1 MAGSRKYMAANDAA
15 AERNGS
21 GKHWT
26 KQERADRLASE
37 VKPQQS
43 KKVMAPKWLTDET
56 LRAEFYGYTK
66 ILQSMNV
73 GFCQTDADFLA
84 WYLTARQEYNAVSA
98 HVRRAIN
105 SGDVGGASKW
115 TRTRNTL
122 FSEARSCA
130 QMLGLSVDAR
140 CRLIAQPPQI
150 PEDDPLDKLTQRLQ
164 LLKA

>member
-1 MAGSRKYMAANDAA
+1 MAANDAA

-26 KQERADRLASE
+26 KQERAARTASE
-37 VKPQQS
+37 VKPKAD

-56 LRAEFYGYTK
+56 LRAEFYGYAK
-66 ILQSMNV
+66 ILRSLDI
-73 GFCQTDADFLA
+73 GFCQMDADFLG

-105 SGDVGGASKW
+105 SGDAAGAAKW

-122 FSEARSCA
+122 FSEAKICA
-130 QMLGLSVDAR
+130 QTLGLTVDAR
-140 CRLIAQPPQI
+140 CRLAVQQLPEV
-150 PEDDPLDKLTQRLQ
+150 EDDPLEKLTQKLQ
-164 LLKA
+164 LLQA